1 MFSAK
6 AAGSDAKF
14 NEWQTACRPCAAARA
29 SLCERQRGARPQ
41 AFVPRLLARCSVEA
55 YATGNLDA
63 RQAASLAARVEGL
76 LARDT
81 LDAKR
86 LRSALCM

>member
-1 MFSAK
+1 MLMA
-6 AAGSDAKF
+6 
-14 NEWQTACRPCAAARA
+14 WHTACRPGSAARA
-29 SLCERQRGARPQ
+29 SLREEQRGARPQ

-63 RQAASLAARVEGL
+63 RQAAELAARVEEL

-81 LDAKR
+81 LSSKA
-86 LRSALCM
+86 